1 VTPSREEPTGPLGG
15 VRVVEMAGI
24 GPAPFA
30 TMVLADL
37 GADVIRVDRPATG
50 DPVPDPRLDVVNRGK
65 RSIVAD
71 LKSEEGHE
79 LALRLAAGADVFVEG
94 FRPGV
99 MERLGLG
106 PDDCAA
112 VNPRLVYGRM
122 TGWGQDGPLAP
133 RAGHDIDYI
142 ALTGALWAIGRAG
155 EPPVPPLNLVGDY
168 GGGAMFLVVGVL
180 AALLERTR
188 SGRGQVVDAAMVDG
202 TAVLTT
208 LFAAMRATGEWTDR
222 RGANR
227 IDGGAPYYAVYGCAD
242 GGFLAVGAIEQ
253 RFYRELVERTGFRAG
268 RDHRF
273 RQPQP
278 EEWEEHRTEWAALFR
293 TRARDEWA
301 ALLGG
306 TDACAQPV
314 LDWAEAPRHPHL
326 AARETFTTLDGIVQ
340 PAPAPRF
347 SRTPARVGRRPP
359 RPGDHTGE
367 ILAELDPVPGDA
379 AYGTRN
385 MSTTWPE

>member
-1 VTPSREEPTGPLGG
+1 MTPSTEDGPGGPLSG
-15 VRVVEMAGI
+15 VRVVEVGGI

-37 GADVIRVDRPATG
+37 GADVIRVDRPGTG
-50 DPVPDPRLDVVNRGK
+50 TAVPDPRLDVVNRGK
-65 RSIVAD
+65 RSVTAD
-71 LKSEEGHE
+71 LKSGPGRD
-79 LALRLAAGADVFVEG
+79 LALRLAGSADVLVEG

-122 TGWGQDGPLAP
+122 TGWGQDGPLAA

-142 ALTGALWAIGRAG
+142 ALTGALWAIGRPD
-155 EPPVPPLNLVGDY
+155 EPPPPPLNLVGDY

-188 SGRGQVVDAAMVDG
+188 SGRGQVIDAAMVDG

-208 LFAAMRATGEWTDR
+208 LFAALRATGEWTDR
-222 RGANR
+222 RGANVV
-227 IDGGAPYYAVYGCAD
+227 DGACPYYGVYGCAD
-242 GGFLAVGAIEQ
+242 GGFLAVGAIED
-253 RFYRELVERTGFRAG
+253 RFYVELVERTGFRAG
-268 RDHRF
+268 RDDRF
-273 RQPQP
+273 RQPP
-278 EEWEEHRTEWAALFR
+278 PAEWAQHRAEWAALFR
-293 TRARDEWA
+293 TRTRDEWA
-301 ALLGG
+301 ALVGDS
-306 TDACAQPV
+306 DACAQPV

-326 AARETFTTLDGIVQ
+326 AARATFTTIDGIVQ

-347 SRTPARVGRRPP
+347 SRTPPRIGRRPP
-359 RPGDHTGE
+359 RPGDDTE
-367 ILAELDPVPGDA
+367 DVLAELGPPPTEPG
-379 AYGTRN
+379 
-385 MSTTWPE
+385 TW